1 MEYFDACESC
11 RRTSRLFDK
20 YHFKSWIVC
29 FLSGTYYCLN
39 MILITLSTF
48 LNVFVVN
55 LSFYGARAPVPKP
68 LKNVSIKIIIE
79 NIEDIKNSCSTQL
92 KKKILLINV

>member
-1 MEYFDACESC
+1 MASP
-11 RRTSRLFDK
+11 LFDK
-20 YHFKSWIVC
+20 YYFKSWIV
-29 FLSGTYYCLN
+29 FFSGTYYCLN

-68 LKNVSIKIIIE
+68 LKNVSIQIITG
-79 NIEDIKNSCSTQL
+79 NNSIFGMLMES
-92 KKKILLINV
+92 